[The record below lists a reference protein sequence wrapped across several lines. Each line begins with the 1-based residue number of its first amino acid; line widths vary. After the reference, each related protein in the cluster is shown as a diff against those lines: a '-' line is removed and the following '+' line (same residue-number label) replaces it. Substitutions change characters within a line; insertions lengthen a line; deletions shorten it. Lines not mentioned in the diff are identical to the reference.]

1 MLPTST
7 STVRCAVSKLNLDAP
22 AEQIR
27 AATRDAFSNLVDLAL
42 REQVAFVL
50 IAGDLFDGEWP
61 DWRTGQFLIREIRQ
75 ACSGRYP
82 HDRIRG
88 NHDAESIITRRL
100 PKETIQIRSG
110 LTSPNSFGWQE
121 LGVCIHGQSF
131 ATREVTENLA
141 RNYPAPL
148 PGHFNIGLLHTAA
161 GGSDG
166 HANYAPC
173 SVDQLAAH
181 GYDHWALGHVHRR
194 EVLLRDPCWI
204 VFSGNTQG
212 RHIGETG
219 AKGASLV
226 TVQDGAS
233 QRSSIASSTWSAGR
247 CSITTCS
254 GCSRHRCRLG
264 HRPRPAGCR
273 AGRSRRAPAG
283 RSARVERGVSGA
295 QRPGARSR
303 STRDMLRVEAAA
315 AAGTGAIWLEGVQVR
330 TRPALDIAAMRERSD
345 AVGMLVREIDGA
357 DPERFVEPMKQY
369 FTGLLDKASGLPPA
383 LQQEHPAIFAAA
395 GAVSPSYWKA
405 PGTCCWPGWR
415 SAEPCA

>member
-1 MLPTST
+1 MGSFRFVHAADLHIDSPL
-7 STVRCAVSKLNLDAP
+7 RGLEADLDAP

-50 IAGDLFDGEWP
+50 IAGDLFDGDWP
-61 DWRTGQFLIREIRQ
+61 DWRTGQFLIRESAKLAQAGIRMI
-75 ACSGRYP
+75 G
-82 HDRIRG
+82 IRG

-100 PKETIQIRSG
+100 PKETIQMFRADQPEQVR
-110 LTSPNSFGWQE
+110 LAEFD
-121 LGVCIHGQSF
+121 VCIHGQSF
-131 ATREVTENLA
+131 ATRDVTENLA

-161 GGSDG
+161 GGRDG
-166 HANYAPC
+166 HARYAPC

-181 GYDHWALGHVHRR
+181 GYDYWALGHVHQR

-219 AKGASLV
+219 VKGASLV
-226 TVQDGAS
+226 TVQDGRVA
-233 QRSSIASSTWSAGR
+233 AVE
-247 CSITTCS
+247 
-254 GCSRHRCRLG
+254 HRELDVVRWALLDNIDLSD
-264 HRPRPAGCR
+264 A
-273 AGRSRRAPAG
+273 ADIDAAL
-283 RSARVERGVSGA
+283 ARVRGRLDAALADAGGRPLVVRLVLSGA
-295 QRPGARSR
+295 CPAHSALVRDLGA
-303 STRDMLRVEAAA
+303 TRDMLRVEAAA

-357 DPERFVEPMKQY
+357 DP
-369 FTGLLDKASGLPPA
+369 G
-383 LQQEHPAIFAAA
+383 AICGTDETILCRTA
-395 GAVSPSYWKA
+395 G
-405 PGTCCWPGWR
+405 
-415 SAEPCA
+415 